1 MKKTALPKKQKTEVI
16 TMLTI
21 GTQAPEFTLP
31 DQNGDMHSLADY
43 RGQKVILYFYPRD
56 NTPGCTKQ
64 ACAFGELYPQFR
76 EKGAAVLGVSKD
88 SVASHKR
95 FEEKYGLP
103 FTLLSDAEK
112 EVIRAYDVWKEK
124 KNYGKVSMGVVRTT
138 YLIDENGVIIKAFGK
153 VKAAENPAQMLEVL
167 E

>member
-1 MKKTALPKKQKTEVI
+1 
-16 TMLTI
+16 MLAI

-31 DQNGDMHSLADY
+31 DQNGEMRSLSDY
-43 RGQKVILYFYPRD
+43 RGQKVVLYFYPRD

-64 ACAFGELYPQFR
+64 ACAFGELYSQFR
-76 EKGAAVLGVSKD
+76 EKGAAVIGVSKD
-88 SVASHKR
+88 SVASHKK

-103 FTLLSDAEK
+103 FTLLSDTEK
-112 EVIRAYDVWKEK
+112 EVIQAYGVWQEK
-124 KNYGKVSMGVVRTT
+124 KNCGKVSMGVVRTT

-153 VKAAENPAQMLEVL
+153 VKAADNPAQMLDTL